1 MNTAA
6 PASRPQSGAGPAIAA
21 ILVISAAA
29 TIFLFWLIY
38 FHPALDVTG
47 KELSFLPALN
57 ALLNAL
63 AASALV
69 LGYRFI
75 RAHRIS
81 QHRAAMITAFV
92 FSTLFLVSYVGN

>member
-21 ILVISAAA
+21 ILAISAAA

-47 KELSFLPALN
+47 RELSF
-57 ALLNAL
+57 
-63 AASALV
+63 
-69 LGYRFI
+69 
-75 RAHRIS
+75 
-81 QHRAAMITAFV
+81 
-92 FSTLFLVSYVGN
+92 